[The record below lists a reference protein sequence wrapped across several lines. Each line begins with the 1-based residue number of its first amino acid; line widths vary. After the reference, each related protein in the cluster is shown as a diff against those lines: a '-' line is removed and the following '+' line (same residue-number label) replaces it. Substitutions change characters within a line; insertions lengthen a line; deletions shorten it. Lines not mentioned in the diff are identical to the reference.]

1 MPEKDTSRPKTTLLC
16 LPPELHLLISTY
28 LSFPAIVHFRITCA
42 YLYSLLP
49 PLTHAQLL
57 LAETTEFALS
67 KDIYAC
73 RYCLRLRPASRF
85 ADRMRRRRRGKFG
98 RDAEKRFCVEC
109 GLQPRKGTDGEARY
123 GPGAQMRIDG
133 VPYVICI
140 TCRRFGPMYAGGILC
155 QECGLERERVRRR
168 ELLLLKEREL
178 GLYPE
183 TTDDG

>member
-1 MPEKDTSRPKTTLLC
+1 MGDTEIKTTLLR
-16 LPPELHLLISTY
+16 LPPELHLLIGAY
-28 LSFPAIVHFRITCA
+28 LPFPDIVRFRITCA

-57 LAETTEFALS
+57 LAETTDYALS

-85 ADRMRRRRRGKFG
+85 ADRMRRRRRGRYG

-123 GPGAQMRIDG
+123 GPGAQVRIDG
-133 VPYVICI
+133 VLYVICI
-140 TCRRFGPMYAGGILC
+140 TCRRFGLGYAGGIEC
-155 QECGLERERVRRR
+155 QACGMERERVRQQK
-168 ELLLLKEREL
+168 LLLERRDSGVYAEA
-178 GLYPE
+178 
-183 TTDDG
+183 TDEG